1 MSTGAMINHGV
12 SGYACT
18 GFGSEYQDQLRGTP
32 WDVTPN
38 DPILSY
44 ANAQNHLG
52 LMMSNFNEAWAP
64 GILSEENIS
73 AQPYRTP
80 IVGNTSAPPPRPTTT
95 IPVAEFQYPDHTLQQ
110 YPQQLPSTRIHGDY
124 VLNVE
129 NRQNNTFES
138 GQITNE
144 HQELY
149 PQGNVSAMPNSYFF
163 QGARTDPGVHPNN
176 DVANQSTT
184 ANTTRSDFTSGQAPT
199 QKLPNGINISIMQPN
214 EPPALWNLAPPP
226 DPPVRPQEGTGQ
238 LKPTNPAWW

>member
-1 MSTGAMINHGV
+1 
-12 SGYACT
+12 
-18 GFGSEYQDQLRGTP
+18 
-32 WDVTPN
+32 
-38 DPILSY
+38 
-44 ANAQNHLG
+44 
-52 LMMSNFNEAWAP
+52 
-64 GILSEENIS
+64 
-73 AQPYRTP
+73 
-80 IVGNTSAPPPRPTTT
+80 
-95 IPVAEFQYPDHTLQQ
+95 
-110 YPQQLPSTRIHGDY
+110 

-163 QGARTDPGVHPNN
+163 QGASTDPGVHPNN